1 MDVLVLIG
9 WMVAVSLGTMT
20 CVWALSLVLQ
30 NASIVDSFWGPGFVV
45 LAATAPFLAD
55 GWSWRA
61 LLVLALVSVWA
72 ARLAAHITIRNW
84 GKGEDWRYRKWRD
97 DAPASFWWRSYFKV
111 FVLQGVLLVV
121 VASPILA
128 VTASS
133 RAIGATALDV
143 AGCAVWL
150 FGLLYEAIADLQLA
164 RFKRDPANR
173 GRVLDR
179 GLWRTSRHP
188 NYFGEAVVWWGLFLI
203 ALSTP
208 TGYWAAIGPIAI
220 TFLLVR
226 VSGVRMLEKGLRERK
241 PEYVDYVRRTSPF
254 VPWPPRRRA

>member
-1 MDVLVLIG
+1 ME
-9 WMVAVSLGTMT
+9 AVGFLAWAFGIALGYMT
-20 CVWALSLVLQ
+20 CVWALSLVLR
-30 NASIVDSFWGPGFVV
+30 NASIVDSFWGPGFVI

-121 VASPILA
+121 VASPILVVA
-128 VTASS
+128 SSS
-133 RAIGATALDV
+133 RAIGATPLDV

-150 FGLLYEAIADLQLA
+150 FGLLYETIADLQLA

-241 PEYVDYVRRTSPF
+241 PEYADYVRRTSPF

>member
-1 MDVLVLIG
+1 MQALTLIG
-9 WMVAVSLGTMT
+9 WMVGVSLGAMT
-20 CVWALSLVLQ
+20 TVWVLSLVLR

-45 LAATAPFLAD
+45 LAATAPFIAG
-55 GWSWRA
+55 GWSWRS
-61 LLVLALVSVWA
+61 LLMLALVSIWA
-72 ARLAAHITIRNW
+72 ARLGTHITIRNW

-97 DAPASFWWRSYFKV
+97 DAPSSFWWRSYFKV
-111 FVLQGVLLVV
+111 FVLQGILLVV

-128 VTASS
+128 VAASS
-133 RAIGATALDV
+133 RAFGVTSLDV
-143 AGCAVWL
+143 AGGVVWL
-150 FGLLYEAIADLQLA
+150 FGLLFETVADLQLA

-173 GRVLDR
+173 GRVMDR
-179 GLWRTSRHP
+179 GLWRYSRHP

-208 TGYWAAIGPIAI
+208 TAYWAAIGPIAI

-226 VSGVRMLEKGLRERK
+226 VSGVRMLEQGLRERK
-241 PEYVDYVRRTSPF
+241 PEYADYVRRTSPF